1 MSSMLTPL
9 ELDVAHDVIRARLAE
24 AERDALADQ
33 LRRAH
38 STRPVAGSSSPS
50 ASAALRRAPLVSF
63 VARGGSA
70 SASAAPRRGLP
81 LPLLLPQA
89 LAARLSAPLPQPRPR
104 PSAKVAVRHWL
115 ARGLRDVAT
124 RLDPSASVADASLVV
139 VKAR

>member
-9 ELDVAHDVIRARLAE
+9 ELDLAHEVIRERLAE

-38 STRPVAGSSSPS
+38 STRPVAESSSPS
-50 ASAALRRAPLVSF
+50 ASAALWRAPLVSF

-70 SASAAPRRGLP
+70 CASAAPRRGLP

-89 LAARLSAPLPQPRPR
+89 LAAGLSAQLPQPR
-104 PSAKVAVRHWL
+104 PSAKVAVRQWL
-115 ARGLRDVAT
+115 ARGLRDAAT

-139 VKAR
+139 LKAR